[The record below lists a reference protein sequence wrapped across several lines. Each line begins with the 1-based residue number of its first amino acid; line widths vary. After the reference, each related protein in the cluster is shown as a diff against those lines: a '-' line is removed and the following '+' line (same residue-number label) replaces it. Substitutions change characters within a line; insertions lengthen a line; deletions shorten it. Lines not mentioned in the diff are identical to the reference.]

1 MPPPPNWTPYVTNR
15 MVLTGFFLAALS
27 WVLVSFLD
35 FFLSKDI
42 SLLDHII
49 RPDMEQIWI
58 RLVVVC
64 LFLIFGSHA
73 QYIMDQRRQT
83 EEALRQSEE
92 KYRSILE
99 TIHEGYY
106 ETDTGGRFVFFN
118 DAFQRIMG
126 KPAEGLK
133 GADIR
138 HCTDGENIRKVL
150 DRQNRLLKSGAP
162 VEAFEW
168 TLVRPDSEDRHV
180 ETSLSLI
187 RSTDGEPAGFR
198 GVIRDVTQRK
208 KDEAL
213 RQAKMAA
220 EFASQ
225 AKSEFLANMS
235 HEIRTPL
242 NSIIGMTELVLDTE
256 LSREQRTDMDVARS
270 AAYALQSVIN
280 DILDFS
286 KIEAGKLELETIE
299 FPLRDFLGESLR
311 IMAAKAHE
319 KGLELAYR
327 VLPEVPDRLWGD
339 GPRLRQVILNL
350 VGNAVK
356 FTDSGEIIV
365 TVRCDHLSDSG
376 AFLRFSVRDTG
387 IGISSEVQEQI
398 FNPFQQADGSTSRRF
413 GGTGLGLA
421 ISRRIV
427 ELMGGTVWIESR
439 PDRGSTFHFT
449 AWFSAA
455 VPSPGPELLYDMNLT
470 GIRVLVVDD
479 NASCR
484 KIIGEILESW
494 GMIPTPAGGEESAKQ
509 EILAA
514 EEDRI
519 PFTLA
524 IVDGD
529 LPNDEGAALVQWIH
543 QRENSPIQVLV
554 TIAMA
559 RGKNRAGFQETTAGI
574 LRKPVRPSDLLDAII
589 PAVKGETAVTAPPPG
604 TAPARNKKF
613 ARPLRIL
620 VAEDTPFNQTYF
632 RRLLHR
638 WGHEATVVDTG
649 KKALTA
655 LEKDDFDLILMDI
668 QMPVMDGYEAT
679 AAIRDRE
686 RETGSHIPIIAL
698 TARAMKGDRE
708 ACLKA
713 GMDEYVS
720 KPVSSSA
727 LFAAIETLVTDF
739 ATDTIAPEAIAD
751 KKLFPE
757 MKLLLEDF
765 DQDWNLFRECIHIF
779 ISEYPALLKNIGD
792 KRAKGD
798 AEGMEL
804 AAHALKGM
812 LGNFR
817 AESPALKAR
826 ALEEM
831 GRRKDLSDSEDLYRS
846 LVEEVIEL
854 ERRLRNTMEME
865 KEKN

>member
-1 MPPPPNWTPYVTNR
+1 
-15 MVLTGFFLAALS
+15 MVLTGCFLAALS
-27 WVLVSFLD
+27 WILVSFLD

-73 QYIMDQRRQT
+73 QFIMDQRRQT

-92 KYRSILE
+92 KYRNILE

-106 ETDTGGRFVFFN
+106 ETDTRGRFVFFN

-126 KPAEGLK
+126 ASAERLE

-138 HCTDGENIRKVL
+138 HFTDGENIQKVL
-150 DRQNRLLKSGAP
+150 DRQDRLLESGTP

-168 TLVRPDSEDRHV
+168 ALVLPGSEDLHV

-187 RSTDGEPAGFR
+187 RSNDGEPAGFR

-242 NSIIGMTELVLDTE
+242 NSIIGMTELVLETD
-256 LSREQRTDMDVARS
+256 LSREQRSDMDVARS

-387 IGISSEVQEQI
+387 IGIASEVQEQI

-421 ISRRIV
+421 ISRRLV
-427 ELMGGTVWIESR
+427 ELMGGAVWIESR
-439 PDRGSTFHFT
+439 PGRGSTFHFT
-449 AWFSAA
+449 AWFSSA
-455 VPSPGPELLYDMNLT
+455 VSSPGPELPYNMNLT

-479 NASCR
+479 NTSCR

-494 GMIPTPAGGEESAKQ
+494 GMIPTPARGEESAKQ

-514 EEDRI
+514 EENRN

-529 LPNDEGAALVQWIH
+529 LPNGEGAALVRWI
-543 QRENSPIQVLV
+543 QRREHSPIHVLV
-554 TIAMA
+554 TIAVA
-559 RGKNRAGFQETTAGI
+559 QGNNRADFQEGTAGV
-574 LRKPVRPSDLLDAII
+574 LRKPVRPSDLLDAVI
-589 PAVKGETAVTAPPPG
+589 PAVKGETGPTAPPSRA
-604 TAPARNKKF
+604 APARAKKSV
-613 ARPLRIL
+613 RPLRIL

-632 RRLLHR
+632 QRLLNR
-638 WGHEATVVDTG
+638 WGHDATVVDTG

-655 LEKDDFDLILMDI
+655 LEKNDFDLILMDI

-679 AAIRDRE
+679 AAIRERE
-686 RETGSHIPIIAL
+686 RKTGGHIPIIAL
-698 TARAMKGDRE
+698 TAHAMRGDRE
-708 ACLKA
+708 ECLKA

-727 LFAAIETLVTDF
+727 LFAAIEALVTDF
-739 ATDTIAPEAIAD
+739 AKDRIALEVIPK
-751 KKLFPE
+751 KKLFSE
-757 MKLLLEDF
+757 MKALLENF
-765 DQDWNLFRECIHIF
+765 DQDWNLFRECVHIF

-792 KRAKGD
+792 KRAMGD
-798 AEGMEL
+798 AEGLER

-812 LGNFR
+812 LGNFQ

-826 ALEEM
+826 ILEEK
-831 GRRKDLSDSEDLYRS
+831 GRRKDLADSEDLYRA
-846 LVEEVIEL
+846 LVNEITEL
-854 ERRLRNTMEME
+854 ERQLLKIMEME
-865 KEKN
+865 KN